1 MKMVVLASTSPY
13 RMQLLR
19 QLGFP
24 FHVAAPQF
32 EEHIDQAIAPEL
44 LVKHLASHKAR
55 SLAESYPDALIIGA
69 DQVFVNS
76 QGQILGKPGNFE
88 TAVRQLRSMAG
99 KTHTFFTGL
108 SVYDSTS
115 GEALT
120 DFVTYRVTL
129 RPLNEDQI
137 RNYLRREN
145 PIDCAGSF
153 KIEGLGIALM
163 SRLEGEDYS
172 SLIGLPLIKLTDFL
186 AYFGVHVL
194 Q

>member
-108 SVYDSTS
+108 SVFDSTS

>member
-76 QGQILGKPGNFE
+76 QGHILGKPGNFE

-108 SVYDSTS
+108 Y
-115 GEALT
+115 G
-120 DFVTYRVTL
+120 L
-129 RPLNEDQI
+129 RQHQ
-137 RNYLRREN
+137 RRK
-145 PIDCAGSF
+145 P
-153 KIEGLGIALM
+153 
-163 SRLEGEDYS
+163 
-172 SLIGLPLIKLTDFL
+172 
-186 AYFGVHVL
+186 
-194 Q
+194 